1 TPADDTPTVMRFKNQ
16 YIMLPTKSGLLIIDQ
31 HRAHIKVL
39 YERYLALV
47 NSGHSVSQSLLFPES
62 VTLTAAQN
70 VAVEASAE
78 QIAKCGFDMS
88 YLGACSWAINGVP
101 PMVANSEAVE
111 TVMKIVENITD
122 LGEEAA
128 SDVVNSKIALTMAQ
142 STAIRAGQQI
152 TDTEAE
158 TLVNDLLQLPAP
170 NFTPDGQVVLAVVP
184 TADIQRLF
192 SI

>member
-1 TPADDTPTVMRFKNQ
+1 
-16 YIMLPTKSGLLIIDQ
+16 
-31 HRAHIKVL
+31 
-39 YERYLALV
+39 
-47 NSGHSVSQSLLFPES
+47 
-62 VTLTAAQN
+62 
-70 VAVEASAE
+70 
-78 QIAKCGFDMS
+78 
-88 YLGACSWAINGVP
+88 
-101 PMVANSEAVE
+101 MVANSEAVE